1 MKKHMLDI
9 LACPIDKNY
18 PLELIELHVKE
29 LEKDKIKENY
39 HPLNSDE
46 NNNIVK
52 KNKNSGGGNKVNEIK
67 HNDEKVIVVIDGILY
82 CKKCSRFYPIIDE
95 IPIMLPDEL
104 REKEKDLQFLKKWK
118 HTIPEEILTQSNP
131 WHL

>member
-1 MKKHMLDI
+1 MLDI

-18 PLELIELHVKE
+18 PLELIELNVKE

-52 KNKNSGGGNKVNEIK
+52 KNKNSGGGNKVNEINQ
-67 HNDEKVIVVIDGILY
+67 NDEKVIVVIDGILY

>member
-18 PLELIELHVKE
+18 PLELIELNVKE
-29 LEKDKIKENY
+29 LERDKIKENY
-39 HPLNSDE
+39 HPLNSEE

-67 HNDEKVIVVIDGILY
+67 QNDEKVIVVIDGILY

>member
-1 MKKHMLDI
+1 MLDI

-18 PLELIELHVKE
+18 PLELIELNVKE

-39 HPLNSDE
+39 HPLNSEE

-67 HNDEKVIVVIDGILY
+67 QNDEKVIVVIDGILY

>member
-18 PLELIELHVKE
+18 PLELIELNVKE

-39 HPLNSDE
+39 HPLNSEE

-67 HNDEKVIVVIDGILY
+67 QNDEKVIVVIDGILY

-118 HTIPEEILTQSNP
+118 HTIREEILTQSNP

>member
-1 MKKHMLDI
+1 MLDI

-18 PLELIELHVKE
+18 PLELIELNVKE

-39 HPLNSDE
+39 HPLNSEE

-67 HNDEKVIVVIDGILY
+67 RNDEKVIVVIDGILY

>member
-46 NNNIVK
+46 NNNIIK
-52 KNKNSGGGNKVNEIK
+52 KNKNSGGVNKVNEIK

-104 REKEKDLQFLKKWK
+104 REKEKDLKFLKKWK